1 MQRTGRHAGISAA
14 AVLVF
19 AMALFPHSVL
29 HADNPAVTSAGDVL
43 QVALPALAVGSTFF
57 AGTEEGQRWDREG
70 TKEAALSIGTT
81 AVITWAGKE
90 TVRKMRPDGSDRQS
104 FPSGHTSAAFS
115 GAAFLGTRYG
125 WQWGAPA
132 CAAAAFTGYSRIQ
145 ADQHFVDDVVAG
157 ASIALLV
164 DLALV
169 RSKDDPVRI
178 LPVAMEK
185 GAGIQITFLDS
196 DSGGKAALREEL
208 KRTDYPRFRFNF
220 AFGPAFL
227 KEHDLAAPADSGTPI
242 DLNGFEKINDPVTTA
257 AVDLSILLDGHHEL
271 TFFFWPM
278 ESKDVGTFGTPASFA
293 GTAFPAGVPI
303 NSDWRLYDMRARWRY
318 EFLPESSWIV
328 KAGLGLM
335 AQYYTAQLSTRS
347 GDVSAETSA
356 MTFLPYLHGQL
367 GYRISEKLSLS
378 LEGNGF
384 YWPENWFVDAGLF
397 LNYRMSRH
405 WDVTLGTQVY
415 GREADTSDMSDRL
428 VYRIPYLSIAY
439 TW

>member
-1 MQRTGRHAGISAA
+1 M
-14 AVLVF
+14 
-19 AMALFPHSVL
+19 
-29 HADNPAVTSAGDVL
+29 TSAGDVL
-43 QVALPALAVGSTFF
+43 QFALPALAVGSTFF
-57 AGTEEGQRWDREG
+57 AGAGEGQRWDREG

-81 AVITWAGKE
+81 AGITWAGKE

-132 CAAAAFTGYSRIQ
+132 YAAAAFVGYSRIQ
-145 ADQHFVDDVVAG
+145 ADQHFIDDVMAG

-169 RSKDDPVRI
+169 KPRDESVRV

-196 DSGGKAALREEL
+196 GPGGKDNAREEL
-208 KRTDYPRFRFNF
+208 QRTDYPRFRFNF

-227 KEHDLAAPADSGTPI
+227 KEHDLAAPADNGTAI

-257 AVDLSILLDGHHEL
+257 AVDLNILLDAHHEL

-278 ESKDVGTFGTPASFA
+278 ESKDVGTFSTPTFFA
-293 GTAFPAGVPI
+293 GQTFPAGATV

-318 EFLPESSWIV
+318 EFLPESPWIL

-335 AQYYTAQLSTRS
+335 AQYYTAKLSTQS
-347 GDVSAETSA
+347 GDVSAETSG
-356 MTFLPYLHGQL
+356 MTILPYLHGQL
-367 GYRISEKLSLS
+367 GCRITEKLSLF
-378 LEGNGF
+378 LETDGF
-384 YWPENWFVDAGLF
+384 YWPENWLVDVGLF
-397 LNYRMSRH
+397 LNYRLNRN
-405 WDVTLGTQVY
+405 WDVTLGTQIY

-428 VYRIPYLSIAY
+428 IYRIPYLSVAY

>member
-1 MQRTGRHAGISAA
+1 MQGTGCHRRVSAA
-14 AVLVF
+14 AVLIF
-19 AMALFPHSVL
+19 ALAVL
-29 HADNPAVTSAGDVL
+29 PAFESHAENQAVTSAGDVL
-43 QVALPALAVGSTFF
+43 QFALPALAVGSTFF
-57 AGTEEGQRWDREG
+57 AGPGEGPQWDREG

-81 AVITWAGKE
+81 AGITWAGKE

-125 WQWGAPA
+125 WPWGAPA
-132 CAAAAFTGYSRIQ
+132 YAAAAFVGYSRIQ
-145 ADQHFVDDVVAG
+145 ADKHFTDDVVAG

-169 RSKDDPVRI
+169 KPQDESVRI

-227 KEHDLAAPADSGTPI
+227 KEHDLAAPADSGTTI
-242 DLNGFEKINDPVTTA
+242 DLNGFEKINDPITTA
-257 AVDLSILLDGHHEL
+257 AVDLSIFLDAHHEL
-271 TFFFWPM
+271 TFYFWPM
-278 ESKDVGTFGTPASFA
+278 ESKDVGTFSTPASFA
-293 GTAFPAGVPI
+293 GTTFPAGVPV

-318 EFLPESSWIV
+318 EFLPESPWIL

-335 AQYYTAQLSTRS
+335 VQYYTAKLSTQS
-347 GDVSAETSA
+347 GEISAETSG
-356 MTFLPYLHGQL
+356 TTILPYVHGQV
-367 GYRISEKLSLS
+367 GYRITEKLSLS

-384 YWPENWFVDAGLF
+384 YWPENWFIDTGVY
-397 LNYRMSRH
+397 LNYRLNRN
-405 WDVTLGTQVY
+405 WDVTLGTQIY
-415 GREADTSDMSDRL
+415 GREADASNMSDRL
-428 VYRIPYLSIAY
+428 VYRIPYLSVAY